1 MKQLLLIL
9 SIALLAIGCDPST
22 TTGTENNN
30 SSTFKVGNL
39 EVMKED
45 LGRMSW
51 DDAKKTCAAL
61 GDGWRLPTKQELE
74 ILYVNN
80 QKIGGF
86 DDNYYWSSTEAG
98 YFDAWLQSFS
108 SGGQVFYFKYYSG
121 YVRAIRAF

>member
-108 SGGQVFYFKYYSG
+108 SGGQVFYFKCYSG

>member
-1 MKQLLLIL
+1 MKKNLLFTLIVFL
-9 SIALLAIGCDPST
+9 IGS
-22 TTGTENNN
+22 GVGYAQ
-30 SSTFKVGNL
+30 TFKIGNL

-80 QKIGGF
+80 QRIGGF
-86 DDNYYWSSTEAG
+86 DDNYYWSSTEVD
-98 YFDAWLQSFS
+98 YSNAWSQN
-108 SGGQVFYFKYYSG
+108 FYNGHQANATKSNAP
-121 YVRAIRAF
+121 YVRAVRAS